1 MAAARCRGAHDPQTL
16 PAGGCPACE
25 HDAMRYP
32 LFLDLRGRRVVVV
45 GGGSVGTRRA
55 QGLLDAGAAVVV
67 IDPDPSANLSH
78 DVDVVR
84 RPFAP
89 ADLEGAVLAL
99 ACTGNPDVNAAV
111 AAAAAAAGIWC
122 VRSDDA
128 EASAA
133 WVPARAEVDGV
144 EIAVSG
150 SGDPRRAAAVR
161 DGVRRA
167 LESGE
172 LTARRARRAGAG
184 RVTLVGGGPGDPGL
198 LTLAGYRALLDAD
211 VVVADRLG
219 PTDLARSLPAEI
231 EVVDVG
237 KAPRGHAASQDDIN
251 AMLVQRAESGQHV
264 VRLKGGDP
272 FILGR
277 GTEEVAAC
285 LAAGVAVDVIP
296 GVSSVT
302 AAPTLAGIPLTR
314 RGTAQHFTVASG
326 HVPPGDPRS
335 TVDWS
340 LLARDAGTLLLLMA
354 VANLGP
360 IADVLVAG
368 GRSPQTP
375 VAVVENASL
384 PEQRVVRGTLADIA
398 DVAARSD
405 VVPPAVVVVGDVVS
419 DLPDAGDGR
428 P

>member
-1 MAAARCRGAHDPQTL
+1 M
-16 PAGGCPACE
+16 ACE

-45 GGGSVGTRRA
+45 GGGAVGTRRTR
-55 QGLLDAGAAVVV
+55 GLLDAGAAVVV
-67 IDPDPSANLSH
+67 IDPKPSRDLPR

-84 RPFAP
+84 RPFA
-89 ADLEGAVLAL
+89 ADDLVDAVLVL
-99 ACTGNPDVNAAV
+99 ACTGDASVNAAV
-111 AAAAAAAGIWC
+111 ADAAAARGVWC
-122 VRSDDA
+122 VRADDA

-133 WVPARAEVDGV
+133 WVSARATVGQV
-144 EIAVSG
+144 QVAVSAT
-150 SGDPRRAAAVR
+150 GDPGRATEVR
-161 DGVRRA
+161 DFVRRA
-167 LESGE
+167 LESGD
-172 LTARRARRAGAG
+172 TGARRTRRGAG

-219 PTDLARSLPAEI
+219 PTDLARSLPADV

-237 KAPRGHAASQDDIN
+237 KDPRGHAASQDDIN
-251 AMLVQRAESGQHV
+251 ATLIERARAGEHV

-272 FILGR
+272 FVLGR

-302 AAPTLAGIPLTR
+302 SAPTLAGIPLTR

-326 HVPPGDPRS
+326 HVPPDDPRS
-335 TVDWS
+335 TVDWQ
-340 LLARDAGTLLLLMA
+340 LLARDTGTLMLLMA

-360 IADVLVAG
+360 IAAVLVAG
-368 GRSPQTP
+368 GRSAQTP

-384 PEQRVVRGTLADIA
+384 PQQRVIRGTLADIA

-419 DLPDAGDGR
+419 DLPDAGAGR